1 MLHPSPRIA
10 WSGSDSVAIRPRS
23 RGREPALIT
32 RSGNPDELSWLR
44 INHLA
49 RTRCRIEDYEL
60 VSANLSPGV
69 DSRRVAAN
77 PYDIRW
83 RDDAG
88 TGEEL
93 GVREDDVVGPFHGQD
108 VHPLGWP
115 RSLKVPHE
123 LIGPLPHELGHV
135 ATSGPDEILDGG
147 EFGLRPSQV
156 REHLQHVVEA
166 DLGHGAKVHVADGH
180 LCDELDLLGRELG
193 SGPAGRIAYPRL
205 RRRSVTQGISSG
217 VAKTRIGCPRPRPQS
232 RSNSTRASGLSR
244 IRSWIGTA
252 RGSARS

>member
-88 TGEEL
+88 TGE
-93 GVREDDVVGPFHGQD
+93 R
-108 VHPLGWP
+108 
-115 RSLKVPHE
+115 
-123 LIGPLPHELGHV
+123 
-135 ATSGPDEILDGG
+135 T
-147 EFGLRPSQV
+147 
-156 REHLQHVVEA
+156 
-166 DLGHGAKVHVADGH
+166 
-180 LCDELDLLGRELG
+180 GR
-193 SGPAGRIAYPRL
+193 
-205 RRRSVTQGISSG
+205 
-217 VAKTRIGCPRPRPQS
+217 
-232 RSNSTRASGLSR
+232 
-244 IRSWIGTA
+244 A
-252 RGSARS
+252 RG